1 MKKKVTNAEDLTLAI
16 AELEL
21 KAEEQ
26 RKDIKETFKRVS
38 DNLKPLNL
46 IKNGVRSVFTEE
58 HRGDLINALFGLGTG
73 MLSRKLLLGR
83 TKGILGKS
91 MGKAVEWG
99 IAGLVT
105 NNAEKVKEKA
115 GWWIDKIFKKK
126 PSGNNI
132 VTTIKTPKQ
141 TPQSDN
147 ISKQTLP

>member
-16 AELEL
+16 SELEL
-21 KAEEQ
+21 KVEEQ
-26 RKDIKETFKRVS
+26 RKDIQETFKRVS

-83 TKGILGKS
+83 TKGFLGKS
-91 MGKAVEWG
+91 MGKVVEWG

-126 PSGNNI
+126 HSANNI
-132 VTTIKTPKQ
+132 GTTNYVPTKTAQSSNIPKH
-141 TPQSDN
+141 
-147 ISKQTLP
+147 

>member
-1 MKKKVTNAEDLTLAI
+1 MKKKVTNADDLALAI
-16 AELEL
+16 SELEL
-21 KAEEQ
+21 TVEEQ

-38 DNLKPLNL
+38 DKLKPFNL

-83 TKGILGKS
+83 TRGLLGKS
-91 MGKAVEWG
+91 MGKVVEWG

-126 PSGNNI
+126 HSSNTISTTNN
-132 VTTIKTPKQ
+132 VPKKTA
-141 TPQSDN
+141 QSDIIPN
-147 ISKQTLP
+147 QISP